1 MQDATEQPMNPGRKS
16 RNLKKATQVIHS
28 GVFGDPVFG
37 EVSVP
42 IFQSSTFSFPSAE
55 EGAARFSGGKA
66 GYIYTRLG
74 NPTIR
79 ALEDSLAT
87 LEGGFGAMAAATG
100 MAALNTVFL
109 ALLDQGSHVVS
120 TDCVYGAT
128 RVVLQSEYARFGV
141 RTTFVDTTEPAN
153 IQRAIEPST
162 KLLFI
167 ETPTNPTMKITD
179 IREAAAVAHGHGI
192 PLMVDNT
199 FASPYLQLPLE
210 LGADIVVH
218 SLTKFLNGHSDVVGG
233 AVVTASEDLFKRIRR
248 TLNYFGPTMDP
259 HQAWLVL
266 RGIKTLAL
274 RLEKAQDNAAR
285 LAEFLNG
292 HPKVTWVTYP
302 GLPQHPQHHIA
313 RSQMDGFGSMLCFGV
328 KKGLEGGIVVMNS
341 VRLITLAVSLGGV
354 ETLIEHPASMTHT
367 SVPQAE
373 REEAGISDDLVRL
386 SVGCEDFEDL
396 RDDLDQALNRI
407 PD

>member
-1 MQDATEQPMNPGRKS
+1 MSAGTKS
-16 RNLKKATQVIHS
+16 RELRKASRVIHS
-28 GVFGDPVFG
+28 GTFGDNILG

-55 EGAARFSGGKA
+55 EGADRFQGRNP

-74 NPTIR
+74 NPTVR

-87 LEGGFGAMAAATG
+87 LESGFGAMAAASG

-109 ALLDQGSHVVS
+109 ALLEQGGHVVS
-120 TDCVYGAT
+120 TDCIYGAT
-128 RVVLQSEYARFGV
+128 RVALQKEYPRFGV
-141 RTTFVDTTEPAN
+141 RTTFVDTTNLAAIEQAMEPA
-153 IQRAIEPST
+153 T

-179 IREAAAVAHGHGI
+179 IREAAAIAHGRGI
-192 PLMVDNT
+192 PVLVDNT
-199 FASPYLQLPLE
+199 FASPYLQRPLE

-233 AVVTASEDLFKRIRR
+233 AIVTASEDLFKRIRR
-248 TLNYFGPTMDP
+248 TLNTFGATMDP

-274 RLEKAQDNAAR
+274 RLEKAQANAAR
-285 LAEFLNG
+285 LAEFLNH
-292 HPKVTWVTYP
+292 HPKVTWVAYP
-302 GLPQHPQHHIA
+302 GLPHHPQHPIA
-313 RSQMDGFGSMLCFGV
+313 RKQMDGFGSMLCFGV

-367 SVPQAE
+367 SVPSAE

-396 RDDLDQALNRI
+396 REDLDQALNRI
-407 PD
+407 PE